1 MLKFHPYSILTGET
15 IVEFVIYCVSKLQ
28 LVQFSSLIVQ
38 RLEKYEIRILRM
50 PGHTV
55 LTAKS
60 DPYHLPSV
68 PYIVA
73 ARMSAIFQ

>member
-1 MLKFHPYSILTGET
+1 MSCT
-15 IVEFVIYCVSKLQ
+15 LQ
-28 LVQFSSLIVQ
+28 EYTEPDILIVQ
-38 RLEKYEIRILRM
+38 SLEKYDIRVLRM

-73 ARMSAIFQ
+73 ARMSAISQ